1 MVHHG
6 SMVVVVVKSDADAD
20 ACASCSCAKN
30 SLYLEYIVFKKSHCR
45 CVNRMSHKVKQ
56 P

>member
-20 ACASCSCAKN
+20 ACASCICAKN
-30 SLYLEYIVFKKSHCR
+30 SLYLEYIVFKK
-45 CVNRMSHKVKQ
+45 VTAGV
-56 P
+56 